1 MAKKLYSFLV
11 TGLFLLVVMFLLSLF
26 LHWLEA
32 VARGIVVPA
41 WY

>member
-11 TGLFLLVVMFLLSLF
+11 TGLVLVIGMMLLSII

-32 VARGIVVPA
+32 VARGITVPA